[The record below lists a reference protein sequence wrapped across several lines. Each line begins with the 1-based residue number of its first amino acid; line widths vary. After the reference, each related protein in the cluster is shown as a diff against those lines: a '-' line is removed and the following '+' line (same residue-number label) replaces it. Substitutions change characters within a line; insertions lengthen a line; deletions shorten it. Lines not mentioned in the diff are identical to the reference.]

1 MDKATNW
8 QLIKDRINKSEI
20 GTVFVATDFVD
31 ISDKTSINT
40 YLTRLDEEKILQR
53 IMRGVYYKPE
63 YNDFLGEFVAPEP
76 DAVAHALAR
85 NFGWTIVPCGDTAL
99 NLLGL
104 STQIPAAWVYVSDGT
119 YKEYTYEQTTIK
131 FKRTTNK
138 EISKLSYKTALVVQA
153 MKALGKDNVDDTVLT
168 KLKNNLTDSEKHALL
183 TEAKAVTSWI
193 YENIKLICR
202 S

>member
-1 MDKATNW
+1 MERPAI
-8 QLIKDRINKSEI
+8 LSEI
-20 GTVFVATDFVD
+20 KNNIQNEKVGTVFVPIDFALLTDK
-31 ISDKTSINT
+31 KTASVC
-40 YLTRLDEEKILQR
+40 LTRLESENIVKKV
-53 IMRGVYYKPE
+53 MRGVYYKPE
-63 YNDFLGEFVAPEP
+63 YNDFLQEYVAPEP

-153 MKALGKDNVDDTVLT
+153 LKALGKDNVDETVLT
-168 KLKNNLTDSEKHALL
+168 KLKNNLTDSEKQALL
-183 TEAKAVTSWI
+183 TEAKAATSWI
-193 YENIKLICR
+193 YEYIKLICR

>member
-1 MDKATNW
+1 MERPSI
-8 QLIKDRINKSEI
+8 LSEI
-20 GTVFVATDFVD
+20 KKDIQNADFGTVFVPIDFVLLT
-31 ISDKTSINT
+31 DKKTASVC
-40 YLTRLDEEKILQR
+40 LTRLETEKIVLK

-63 YNDFLGEFVAPEP
+63 YNDFLGEYVAPEP

-153 MKALGKDNVDDTVLT
+153 LKALGKDNVDETVLT
-168 KLKNNLTDSEKHALL
+168 KLKNNLTDNEKQALL
-183 TEAKAVTSWI
+183 TEAKAATSWI
-193 YENIKLICR
+193 YEYIKLICR